1 MTYSKDSLINVAIE
15 KLKNLGFIN
24 VTKSNILQDEVYAYH
39 FKIFMNSLKGQNEDM
54 DMTIKELVSKIE
66 NSK

>member
-1 MTYSKDSLINVAIE
+1 MTYSKDNLINVGIE

-24 VTKSNILQDEVYAYH
+24 VTKSNILQDEVYVYH

-54 DMTIKELVSKIE
+54 DMAIKELVSKMV
-66 NSK
+66 NNK